1 MLPAAYRLT
10 QARDFRRAIRTGR
23 RAGSR
28 TLVVHL
34 STGETGDTEF
44 DTESDSA
51 SPTGIS
57 GPRVGLVVSKA
68 VGNAVIRN
76 RVQRRLRHLA
86 REQLAALPG
95 SGVLVVRALPP
106 AASATS
112 AELGADLTRCLS
124 RVMS

>member
-10 QARDFRRAIRTGR
+10 QARDFRHAIRAGR

-34 STGETGDTEF
+34 STETVGDPAP
-44 DTESDSA
+44 SV
-51 SPTGIS
+51 
-57 GPRVGLVVSKA
+57 PRVGLVVSKA
-68 VGNAVIRN
+68 VGNAVTRN

-86 REQLAALPG
+86 REQLSALPG

-106 AASATS
+106 AATASS
-112 AELGADLTRCLS
+112 AELGADLARCLG